1 MGSEKYFSNVTSIY
15 ALNILKKEATYKPD
29 FGFKSEEK
37 FDHIPRFIS
46 MGKGMGPKGK
56 AARKIL

>member
-1 MGSEKYFSNVTSIY
+1 MGNEKYLSNVASPY

-29 FGFKSEEK
+29 LTFKSEEK
-37 FDHIPRFIS
+37 FNQVPRFIS

-56 AARKIL
+56 AGRKIV

>member
-1 MGSEKYFSNVTSIY
+1 MGSEKYLSNVTSIY

-37 FDHIPRFIS
+37 FDHIPRLIS
-46 MGKGMGPKGK
+46 MGK
-56 AARKIL
+56 